1 MKSTHPA
8 SLGLA
13 PAMLLGL
20 VAASSA
26 CLAACEKKEEPKTTA
41 TASTGTDTAA
51 AQPKKEDEVKIDRA
65 LLVQFGKLPDA
76 FVSSDNPITK
86 EKVSLG
92 RTLFFD
98 PRISK
103 NQDVSCNSCHDL
115 AKSGVDGLATSEGH
129 RKQHG
134 KRNAPTVYN
143 AAGQFVQFWDGR
155 SKNVEEQALTHVLDP
170 VGMAMPDAGAV
181 MKVLTSM
188 PQYVEAF
195 KAAFPADKNPATI
208 ENFGK
213 ALGAFERTLVLTSK
227 FDQYLAGDDDAL
239 SSPEKA
245 GLKKFMD
252 LTCSS
257 CHAGSLMGGM
267 EYQKL
272 GKVKAWEKTNDLGR
286 YEVTKQEGDKY
297 MFKTPGLR
305 NVAKTAPYYH
315 DGAVATLEESVKLM
329 GTHQLGKAVSD
340 EDAKSVVT
348 FLKTLTGEP
357 KPETMAKPELPP
369 STPKTPKPDPR

>member
-13 PAMLLGL
+13 SAMLLGL
-20 VAASSA
+20 VAA
-26 CLAACEKKEEPKTTA
+26 LGACEKKEEPKPTTTA
-41 TASTGTDTAA
+41 PTGTGAA
-51 AQPKKEDEVKIDRA
+51 ATEPKKEEEVKIDRA
-65 LLVQFGKLPDA
+65 LLVQFGKLPDQFA
-76 FVSSDNPITK
+76 SSDNPITK
-86 EKVSLG
+86 EKVELG

-103 NQDVSCNSCHDL
+103 NQDVSCNTCHDL

-134 KRNAPTVYN
+134 KRNSPTVYN

-155 SKNVEEQALTHVLDP
+155 SKNVEEQALGPMLNP
-170 VGMAMPDAGAV
+170 VEMAMPDGGTV

-188 PQYVEAF
+188 PKYVEAF
-195 KAAFPADKNPATI
+195 KAAFPADKNPATF

-213 ALGAFERTLVLTSK
+213 AIGAFERTLVLPSK

-239 SSPEKA
+239 SNPEKA

-257 CHAGSLMGGM
+257 CHAGPLLGGM

-272 GKVKAWEKTNDLGR
+272 GKVKPWEKTNDLGR
-286 YEVTKQEGDKY
+286 YDVTKQESDKL

-315 DGAVATLEESVKLM
+315 DGSVATLEEAVKLM
-329 GTHQLGKAVSD
+329 GTHQVGMALSD
-340 EDAKSVVT
+340 QDTKSIVT

-357 KPETMAKPELPP
+357 KPAMMAKPELPP